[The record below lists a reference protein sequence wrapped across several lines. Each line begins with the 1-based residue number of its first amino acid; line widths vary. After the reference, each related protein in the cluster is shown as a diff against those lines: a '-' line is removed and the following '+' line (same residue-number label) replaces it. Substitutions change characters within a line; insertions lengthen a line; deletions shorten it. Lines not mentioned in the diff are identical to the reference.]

1 MKSDSSDNDAASAAG
16 NGGRPLK
23 RAPKRREDTERGQ
36 SLAEFALVVPIFL
49 LLIFSIVDF
58 GMGFHA
64 YITVT
69 NSAREGARVGAIG
82 ADATSIEQRVRD
94 TADALDQ
101 ASLTVTVTNAQGA
114 PGESVVVDTSYQY
127 SFLTPLA
134 GIVQFISGGT
144 IGPTLTLNSSAD
156 MRLE

>member
-1 MKSDSSDNDAASAAG
+1 M
-16 NGGRPLK
+16 
-23 RAPKRREDTERGQ
+23 
-36 SLAEFALVVPIFL
+36 
-49 LLIFSIVDF
+49 LIFAIVDF

-69 NSAREGARVGAIG
+69 NSVREGARYGAVG
-82 ADATSIEQRVRD
+82 ADAAAIEQRVRD
-94 TADALDQ
+94 TTDTLDQ

-127 SFLTPLA
+127 TFLTPLA
-134 GIVQFISGGT
+134 GLVQFISGGT

>member
-1 MKSDSSDNDAASAAG
+1 MLL
-16 NGGRPLK
+16 RK
-23 RAPKRREDTERGQ
+23 RAMKVEGDREKGQ

-49 LLIFSIVDF
+49 LLIFAIVDF

-69 NSAREGARVGAIG
+69 NSAREGARVGAVG
-82 ADATSIEQRVRD
+82 SDAATIETRVRD
-94 TADALDQ
+94 TADSLNQ
-101 ASLTVTVTNAQGA
+101 ANLTVTVTNAQGT

-134 GIVQFISGGT
+134 GIVQFISGDS
-144 IGPTLTLNSSAD
+144 IGPTLTLSSSAD